1 MTPASKQIESQ
12 SLKRISL
19 SRNVMFG
26 FFSWLLPLGFT
37 FVLTPVI
44 VHGLGVESYG
54 IYALVMGFVAYSFTF
69 NVGRAITKYV
79 AAYHANNQT
88 ERIGEVLSNTLIINL
103 VVGVL
108 SASVLALSANVLVTR
123 VLKIAPALQAHTRLA
138 FYLAS
143 IGLLFTMISQVFS
156 AVPQAVHRFD
166 VFALITTIVGILTI
180 GGNGLL
186 VWFGYG
192 AVVLVGWTAGVTG
205 LSCLIY
211 FLASRSLLPE
221 AHLTFRLK
229 KDLLAGILRF
239 SSAVIAYQIMA
250 NMLLLFERG
259 WLTRT
264 LGAAAVTFYVVPM
277 QMGIYIHAFISSL
290 TLVMFPLAS
299 EADAKKDVVRLLHI
313 YTRSYKY
320 ISMLVLFLVVTM
332 AVGSHRILMNWMGP
346 EFAMRSSRV
355 LAIQAIVFGLIAW
368 GIIGWQMSDG
378 FGRPGRNAVLVLAW
392 IIIAVPI
399 MIWLTPTHGVV
410 GMAYGRLASVLT
422 IPIYVLLTE
431 RVIFGKC
438 LWEFWRRTVMWL
450 GLAGV
455 VLAATQLF
463 LYAKLPGGWLW
474 FVITVVISGAPFL
487 GVLWTCGYLDRD
499 ERIWLRQLLFR
510 FTGSFRTQDLS
521 ERSG

>member
-1 MTPASKQIESQ
+1 MT
-12 SLKRISL
+12 RISL
-19 SRNVMFG
+19 SRNVMYG
-26 FFSWLLPLGFT
+26 FLSWLLPLGFT
-37 FVLTPVI
+37 FVLTPLI
-44 VHGLGVESYG
+44 VHGLGVEAYG

-108 SASVLALSANVLVTR
+108 SAGALALSADVLVTR
-123 VLKIAPALQAHTRLA
+123 VLKIAPDLQAHARLA

-143 IGLLFTMISQVFS
+143 IGLFLTMISQVFS

-166 VFALITTIVGILTI
+166 VYSLITTIIGILTI

-192 AVVLVGWTAGVTG
+192 AAILVGWTAGVTG
-205 LSCLIY
+205 LSCVIY

-221 AHLTFRLK
+221 AHLTFRFK
-229 KDLLAGILRF
+229 KELLAGILRF
-239 SSAVIAYQIMA
+239 SSAVIAYQILA

-277 QMGIYIHAFISSL
+277 TMGIYIHAFISSL
-290 TLVMFPLAS
+290 TLVIFPLAS
-299 EADAKKDVVRLLHI
+299 EADAKKDLVRLQHI
-313 YTRSYKY
+313 YTRAFKY
-320 ISMLVLFLVVTM
+320 ISLLVLFLTVTL
-332 AVGSHRILMNWMGP
+332 AIGSYRILTNWMGA
-346 EFAMRSSRV
+346 EFALRSSRV
-355 LAIQAIVFGLIAW
+355 LAIQAVVFGLIAW
-368 GIIGWQMSDG
+368 GIISWQMSDG
-378 FGRPGRNAVLVLAW
+378 FGRPGRNALLVASW

-399 MIWLTPTHGVV
+399 MIWLTPINGVV

-422 IPIYVLLTE
+422 IPVYVLLTE

-438 LWEFWRRTVMWL
+438 LWGFWRRTGLLLV
-450 GLAGV
+450 LAGA
-455 VLAATQLF
+455 VLAGTQVFLF
-463 LYAKLPGGWLW
+463 NKLPGGWLW
-474 FVITVVISGAPFL
+474 LLGSIGFSGAAYL
-487 GVLWTCGYLDRD
+487 GVLLTFGYLDHD
-499 ERIWLRQLLFR
+499 ERAWLRQLIGRSTGAFR
-510 FTGSFRTQDLS
+510 AQDLR
-521 ERSG
+521 ERPG